1 MPVAGATGMTSGEMP
16 SQSDWNQ
23 KQQHVF
29 ALRHQG
35 WFLRTNT
42 IAFAQRIGTG
52 MGAGTFSVLY
62 PAGTWNSA
70 GSGSLLWTFV
80 SE

>member
-23 KQQHVF
+23 KQQHDVR
-29 ALRHQG
+29 APPSRM
-35 WFLRTNT
+35 FLRTNT